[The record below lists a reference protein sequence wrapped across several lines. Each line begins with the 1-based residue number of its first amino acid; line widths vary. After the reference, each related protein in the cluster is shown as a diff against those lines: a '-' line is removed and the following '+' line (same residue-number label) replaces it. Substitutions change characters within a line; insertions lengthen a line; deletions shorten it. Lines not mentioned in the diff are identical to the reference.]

1 MNPTLY
7 LKVENRN
14 SKFKN
19 RKVKFGATYPKS
31 KIGALLI
38 FVLLIYSNL
47 YSQPDP
53 LSSPFRVGAALS
65 TPFNA
70 GVHRLTLKE
79 CVDKAITNNAEAQRS
94 NLQAEISAVT
104 LKQSK
109 ANMLPDLFA
118 NLGHGLN
125 QGRSID
131 PFTNSYINRSL
142 AFGNYSLSSGILLY
156 NGSQIKN
163 TIKQNQLSYEA
174 DKLDAAQTKENI
186 TLNVILAYVQI
197 LNNEDLLQQSKNQA
211 EVTRKQVERLAIL
224 DKAGAIA
231 PAQYY
236 DLKGQLAND
245 ELAIINNQ
253 NALDGAKLTLAQL
266 MNVPFNRSITV
277 ENIPVDTA
285 DTKYAAT
292 PASLYDMAANKLP
305 MVRASELR
313 KESAAKSLQIAR
325 GSSYPVIS
333 LSGSLN
339 TNYSNAAN
347 REVFLNAIEV
357 ASGDFVTFNGN
368 KVPVITQRQ
377 NYASEKINYPDQF
390 KNNYGTSLFINVRV
404 PILNGFR
411 AKNRMA
417 IAKIDIK
424 NADITAQAVKT
435 QLNQQIEQAYF
446 NLDAA
451 SERMQTL
458 ERQVADFAE
467 SFRTTEVRFNAG
479 VVTQVDYLIAKNNA
493 DRSGSNL
500 IIAKYDY
507 LFRAKILD
515 YYQGKLSL

>member
-1 MNPTLY
+1 MKPTLY
-7 LKVENRN
+7 LEVENRK
-14 SKFKN
+14 SKIEN
-19 RKVKFGATYPKS
+19 RKS
-31 KIGALLI
+31 KIGAALFFLLLI
-38 FVLLIYSNL
+38 LLHSNL
-47 YSQPDP
+47 YSQTEGLP
-53 LSSPFRVGAALS
+53 SPFRAGAAA
-65 TPFNA
+65 P
-70 GVHRLTLKE
+70 LTLKE
-79 CVDKAITNNAEAQRS
+79 CVDKAISNNAEAQRGD
-94 NLQAEISAVT
+94 LQAETSAVT

-125 QGRSID
+125 EGRSID

-156 NGSQIKN
+156 NGLQTKN
-163 TIKQNQLSYEA
+163 TIKQNQLNYQA

-186 TLNVILAYVQI
+186 TLKVILAYVQI
-197 LNNEDLLQQSKNQA
+197 LNNEDLLQQSKDQA
-211 EVTRKQVERLAIL
+211 EVTRKQVERLATL

-253 NALDGAKLTLAQL
+253 NSLDAAKLTLAQL
-266 MNVPFNRSITV
+266 MNVPFNRSLTV
-277 ENIPVDTA
+277 ESLPVDNFTA
-285 DTKYAAT
+285 TYATAPAT
-292 PASLYDMAANKLP
+292 IYDIASKQFPMIKAAEI
-305 MVRASELR
+305 RR
-313 KESAAKSLQIAR
+313 ESAAKGFQIAR
-325 GSSYPVIS
+325 GSYYPIVS

-347 REVFLNAIEV
+347 REVFLNSTEV

-368 KVPVITQRQ
+368 KVPVFTQRQ
-377 NYASEKINYPDQF
+377 NYASEKINYSDQF
-390 KNNYGTSLFINVRV
+390 KNNYNTSLFLNVRV

-411 AKNRMA
+411 AKNRIA
-417 IAKIDIK
+417 LAKIDMK
-424 NADITAQAVKT
+424 NADLTASTAKT
-435 QLNQQIEQAYF
+435 ELNQLIEQAYF

-451 SERMQTL
+451 NKRMQTL
-458 ERQVADFAE
+458 ERQVADFSE

-479 VVTQVDYLIAKNNA
+479 VVTQVDYLIAKNNV
-493 DRSGSNL
+493 DRSRSNL

-507 LFRAKILD
+507 VFRTKILD